1 MAFTSPDL
9 QLTALSILTAK
20 SAGESLYQIPAPS
33 IFLSFRSQKRQW
45 AKFLLKDL
53 VDCNKLN
60 LSVTRSTDTVVVKVK
75 TKRQHIYVI
84 FIAEFHDMC
93 HAS

>member
-45 AKFLLKDL
+45 AKFLLKDS

-60 LSVTRSTDTVVVKVK
+60 LSVTRSTDTVQGSSNRRAPGSVNAAGKLSQK
-75 TKRQHIYVI
+75 W
-84 FIAEFHDMC
+84 
-93 HAS
+93 